1 MINTIKDFY
10 YDLWSNIVYF
20 WKNQNSR
27 KFPKFIE
34 IRGKYNKEYNLRV

>member
-20 WKNQNSR
+20 WKKQNSR
-27 KFPKFIE
+27 EFLTFIE
-34 IRGKYNKEYNLRV
+34 IRGKYDKGYKLQV